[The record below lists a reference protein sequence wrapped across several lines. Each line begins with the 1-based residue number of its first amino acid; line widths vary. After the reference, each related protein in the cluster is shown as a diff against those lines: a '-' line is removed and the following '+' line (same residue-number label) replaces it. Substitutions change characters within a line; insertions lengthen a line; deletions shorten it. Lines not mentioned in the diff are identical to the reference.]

1 MTIWSMAC
9 HLVSS
14 HYRDGPPCSPAE
26 PFEDDPVD
34 RPHGA
39 YATPRW
45 LRGVFKIGQK
55 EPAPRRPDKVA
66 FGQFNPAKFWPDRG
80 RRKPYF
86 WVSREEV
93 PVIVHSPYRTLVT
106 NVIQEQSSP
115 YQIDRGIRKP
125 PRHQWGS
132 HPRVCS
138 HFTAQHIVLVY
149 KGRTNPTT
157 TREKRLLSSRFSLRR
172 HTAFS
177 FIC

>member
-1 MTIWSMAC
+1 MTIWSVAC

-14 HYRDGPPCSPAE
+14 HYRDGPLCSPAE

-86 WVSREEV
+86 G
-93 PVIVHSPYRTLVT
+93 LV
-106 NVIQEQSSP
+106 
-115 YQIDRGIRKP
+115 G
-125 PRHQWGS
+125 
-132 HPRVCS
+132 
-138 HFTAQHIVLVY
+138 
-149 KGRTNPTT
+149 
-157 TREKRLLSSRFSLRR
+157 KRCR
-172 HTAFS
+172 
-177 FIC
+177 